1 VKKEKKVNSLKME
14 DPKDSQESEEGE
26 EVMSDKYDEEE
37 SSRDEHG
44 YSTYED
50 SDEYCGS
57 INVIRINSFKVSQ
70 TPKKRATI
78 RPHKPVNNKEDKDT
92 TQDGQPHDPIKTI
105 HLLSTNDFKKLLNQ
119 DVPRRA
125 GPVIIQMKDFDYNGI
140 GLKNRMDPEYRRDLV
155 HISTIMP
162 TESDDPI
169 PASECIDI
177 QPRDIMLM
185 ANNIHQESKYREVLN
200 WDNKGLLLDV
210 SILIL
215 TDYDPRFVSIMLIKM
230 IIKYARLSVTRL
242 LI

>member
-14 DPKDSQESEEGE
+14 DPKDSQESEERE

-78 RPHKPVNNKEDKDT
+78 RPGKPVNNKEDKDT

-105 HLLSTNDFKKLLNQ
+105 HLLSTNDFKKLLNL

-125 GPVIIQMKDFDYNGI
+125 GPVIIQMKDFDS
-140 GLKNRMDPEYRRDLV
+140 EYRRDLV

-162 TESDDPI
+162 TECDDPI

-200 WDNKGLLLDV
+200 WDNKGL
-210 SILIL
+210 
-215 TDYDPRFVSIMLIKM
+215 
-230 IIKYARLSVTRL
+230 IIRCIDINLNRLRSTVCVNYVDKDEYARLFVTRL